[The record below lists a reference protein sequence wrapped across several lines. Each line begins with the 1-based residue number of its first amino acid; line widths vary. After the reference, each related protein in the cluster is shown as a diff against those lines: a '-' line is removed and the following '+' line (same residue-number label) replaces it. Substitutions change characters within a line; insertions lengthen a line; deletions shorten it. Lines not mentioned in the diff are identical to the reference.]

1 MIINNNHVF
10 ILIQV
15 KQNKLTMFLIATI
28 IVLLLTIFYLIPS
41 PKPYA
46 GVYSRPGNII
56 FELMND
62 DDIFIR
68 RQLFLY

>member
-1 MIINNNHVF
+1 
-10 ILIQV
+10 
-15 KQNKLTMFLIATI
+15 MFLIATI

-62 DDIFIR
+62 DDIISQTTTFSILIRKYLYLHCFINA
-68 RQLFLY
+68 LSN